1 MNARKTEYHV
11 RVQGPLQEC
20 AVQAYGSS
28 LRKEVPYIA
37 YTGCCERV
45 GVGMVGAF
53 VMKMCTI
60 YYTSILFTTQVYSLL
75 HKCTLYNT
83 SILFT
88 AQVYSLQHKGTLYYI
103 YQGTDVCHGILTLG
117 CVYIS
122 L

>member
-1 MNARKTEYHV
+1 
-11 RVQGPLQEC
+11 
-20 AVQAYGSS
+20 
-28 LRKEVPYIA
+28 
-37 YTGCCERV
+37 
-45 GVGMVGAF
+45 MVGAF